1 MDDMD
6 RRHPENRE
14 HPDADLIAY
23 LKDELAPVSRETVSR
38 HLDGCAAC
46 RDTLAAFRKLLDGVA
61 ATAAPPV
68 HWARYRAELRLRL
81 EAEGGQRR
89 WAWWRRPL
97 PMAVSVGLAAAVVA
111 LVILA
116 PSAWRDDR
124 RARTTDGLNGFEEVV
139 FGTRLDLLRQYPIV
153 ERLDL
158 LEDLDVIRQLDRLAG
173 RREG

>member
-1 MDDMD
+1 MDS
-6 RRHPENRE
+6 RHPETE
-14 HPDADLIAY
+14 LIAY
-23 LKDELAPVSRETVSR
+23 LKDELAPRPRETVAR

-68 HWARYRAELRLRL
+68 QWARFRAELRVRL
-81 EAEGGQRR
+81 EAEGAQGR

-97 PMAVSVGLAAAVVA
+97 PMAMSAGLAAAVVA

-116 PSAWRDDR
+116 PSAWREDR
-124 RARTTDGLNGFEEVV
+124 RARTAEGLNGFDDVV
-139 FGTRLDLLRQYPIV
+139 LGTRLDLLRQYPIV
-153 ERLDL
+153 ERLEL
-158 LEDLDVIRQLDRLAG
+158 LEDLDVIRQLDGLAE